1 MSILRR
7 PGRSLDQGG
16 DLLGQLVHACLVED
30 RPARGHVGPQAL
42 EQVRR
47 LHAAGKGVIGMK
59 VLGEGSIAK
68 EGRMDQSIAWVLK
81 NNAADVLDIGF
92 LEIAE
97 IDDIAR
103 RIAAV

>member
-1 MSILRR
+1 
-7 PGRSLDQGG
+7 
-16 DLLGQLVHACLVED
+16 
-30 RPARGHVGPQAL
+30 
-42 EQVRR
+42 
-47 LHAAGKGVIGMK
+47 
-59 VLGEGSIAK
+59 
-68 EGRMDQSIAWVLK
+68 MDQSIAWVLK